1 MKRVD
6 IFELH
11 ADVCKTIAN
20 PKRLKIIALLG
31 RREMSVGE
39 LAEIIGISLPNVSQH
54 LAILK
59 AQGVVATRKRAQSV
73 RYRLADRRIFQACT
87 LTFAVLLERMK
98 QRGVIAR
105 QVDPRYRVTA

>member
-73 RYRLADRRIFQACT
+73 RYRLADRRIFRACT

-98 QRGVIAR
+98 QRGLMAR
-105 QVDPRYRVTA
+105 RVDPRYRVSA